1 MCNVQTGLDKTL
13 TVELSWEVWNPVHD
27 SALESSSQDSL
38 RAVQKKKKKEQFSL
52 GQGVYAFKVFTSMD
66 MLLTNDNN

>member
-38 RAVQKKKKKEQFSL
+38 RAVQKKKKEQFSL